1 MPITDR
7 MKCLLAPTLAM
18 ALGLGLGLAACTAPA
33 PLQKPGADN
42 ATMEKDTSD
51 CRVAARQEAVRL
63 YPYGANYGTL
73 TIGMATVRDDNN
85 RAVAEAATFSSCMQN
100 RGYSNMPPAK

>member
-1 MPITDR
+1 MPTIDR
-7 MKCLLAPTLAM
+7 KKCLLAM
-18 ALGLGLGLAACTAPA
+18 ALVLTRALGLAACAAPA

-42 ATMEKDTSD
+42 ATMEKDTAD

-73 TIGMATVRDDNN
+73 TVGMAAVRDDNN

-100 RGYSNMPPAK
+100 RGYSNPATAK